1 MEYAY
6 NDLPF
11 MKTQQQINKTQE
23 VVNDRQGTVNDSQG
37 SINDQQ
43 TTINDKTKI
52 DLSVRNF
59 WAIIM
64 LVVSVTS
71 LYLYTQFSVTSD
83 IKIIKTDVASIK
95 VQNQLI
101 LERYISLENRYGDI
115 ALKVNKLET
124 LSGIK

>member
-1 MEYAY
+1 
-6 NDLPF
+6 
-11 MKTQQQINKTQE
+11 MKNQQQINKSQE

-59 WAIIM
+59 WTIIL

-71 LYLYTQFSVTSD
+71 FYLYSQFSVTTDIRIIRADVSD
-83 IKIIKTDVASIK
+83 IK

-115 ALKVNKLET
+115 ALKVRTIETILE
-124 LSGIK
+124 K